1 MASRYEKLPSSM
13 HPQVLE
19 QVNERIKIL
28 EDAKKT
34 ALDHIEGTLQKLQ
47 VEIDQAYEDKN
58 FLIEYNKNEV

>member
-28 EDAKKT
+28 EEAKKE
-34 ALDHIEGTLQKLQ
+34 ALEHIEGTLQKLQ
-47 VEIDQAYEDKN
+47 DEIDQAYEDKN
-58 FLIEYNKNEV
+58 YLTGD